1 MNVLLD
7 QVPVSVPINGTQV
20 KIQSDFRIGLRFE
33 LLMTLKLSQR
43 EKVHQALKLYY
54 QQIPSPLEQAVE
66 QMLWFFQCGER
77 INNQKQSGRNKQI
90 YSYEYDQYLIYT
102 AFLFYYHIDLNE
114 IAYLHWWKFRKLF
127 LELPDDSQ
135 MKKVMMY
142 RSVSLNSNMTKEQR
156 QYYARM
162 KRLYA
167 LPDERSEQMKAN
179 EYAGI
184 LAKGMRLEKD
194 EVEL

>member
-1 MNVLLD
+1 
-7 QVPVSVPINGTQV
+7 
-20 KIQSDFRIGLRFE
+20 
-33 LLMTLKLSQR
+33 
-43 EKVHQALKLYY
+43 
-54 QQIPSPLEQAVE
+54 
-66 QMLWFFQCGER
+66 
-77 INNQKQSGRNKQI
+77 
-90 YSYEYDQYLIYT
+90 
-102 AFLFYYHIDLNE
+102 
-114 IAYLHWWKFRKLF
+114 
-127 LELPDDSQ
+127 
-135 MKKVMMY
+135 MY